1 MKTNLIMK
9 TEKNNKFIEN
19 KINNTISKHGATLLI
34 NKNKVIKNSI
44 TILKKINNCLV
55 APVIKSDGYG
65 VGAIL
70 LTKIL
75 YECNYKDFFTGNIY
89 EAINLRKKFK
99 NINIYVLNCGIPF
112 NLILI
117 KKYNLIPVLNDISEI
132 EFWINNIKKNT
143 PCIIHIDSGM
153 NRLGINIGDIKKKE
167 NKTLFKKLNI
177 KFIMSHLAC
186 AEDKHNNMNKKQLSI
201 FKKSRTLL
209 CDITKTNVKS
219 SICNSSG
226 IWLGKN
232 YHMDIVR
239 PGAAFLGINP
249 TKNPKNLLE
258 ETLELYTQIYQIREI
273 NKGET
278 VGYGAS
284 FKASKKCNL
293 AIISIGYAYGL
304 SRLLSNIGSVF
315 INNIE
320 VKIIGRIS
328 MDLTVIDINSFKNN
342 EIKSGQLVE
351 IFGKNRS
358 LEEFAKK
365 NNTISYEIICKMAR
379 NIPKILI

>member
-1 MKTNLIMK
+1 
-9 TEKNNKFIEN
+9 
-19 KINNTISKHGATLLI
+19 
-34 NKNKVIKNSI
+34 
-44 TILKKINNCLV
+44 
-55 APVIKSDGYG
+55 
-65 VGAIL
+65 
-70 LTKIL
+70 
-75 YECNYKDFFTGNIY
+75 
-89 EAINLRKKFK
+89 
-99 NINIYVLNCGIPF
+99 
-112 NLILI
+112 
-117 KKYNLIPVLNDISEI
+117 
-132 EFWINNIKKNT
+132 
-143 PCIIHIDSGM
+143 M

-209 CDITKTNVKS
+209 CDIKKTNIKS